1 MNLTRQI
8 SRRYGRATGTR
19 TRSAAGYSIT
29 ATIWKQ
35 NAGDRIYF
43 QDVVLTVE
51 QNMLQAAL
59 VSWGVTRVMDAL
71 LVFTAAETKTA
82 WEKTMEHV
90 TLVIKKAETLV
101 VNTICSSVIVAGVCL
116 EWLVHVARAVGIGV
130 DRKHYKRNTPAGL
143 IPYGQPLRHFH
154 LMALSSVAPPL
165 GANPLEFSW
174 RSGCSAVGGC

>member
-1 MNLTRQI
+1 MAWQRL
-8 SRRYGRATGTR
+8 RRLDRATGAQ
-19 TRSAAGYSIT
+19 TRSAEDYST
-29 ATIWKQ
+29 TDTIWKQ
-35 NAGDRIYF
+35 DAGDRIYF

-71 LVFTAAETKTA
+71 LVLATAETKTA

-101 VNTICSSVIVAGVCL
+101 VNTICSSVVVAGVCL

-130 DRKHYKRNTPAGL
+130 NRKHYKRNTPAGL

-154 LMALSSVAPPL
+154 LMALSSAAPPL
-165 GANPLEFSW
+165 GSNPPEFRW
-174 RSGCSAVGGC
+174 WSGCSAGGGR